1 MTEARSRR
9 LLVTLVLAAVVLP
22 GAAFGYDPQR
32 HQRLT
37 FFAAKALNRCL
48 DGTEIAPLTPLQV
61 RFIANSNMGLADSN
75 PLVRFFRWSYFDPAE
90 RGDRSFL
97 WLINT
102 RFHDHFEEL
111 ARDVWRTA
119 EPAERYAELG
129 RIVSYVQLVSSPPRA
144 LPVYTARFWRWSFKD
159 RFDDY
164 RVDPA
169 VLERAVEAAECDF
182 LSPPPQSF
190 QGILEEVAADT
201 IRAVR
206 SPIGGLPTT
215 WEAFWT
221 PDNDPGDF
229 GEYGPAGNNF
239 GRKVEFPCRAGD
251 AARCVLLKDDPLYE
265 EFALSRQLAAVRG
278 TARAM
283 YLHQLELAP
292 PTAVRAR

>member
-9 LLVTLVLAAVVLP
+9 FLAVLVLAAAVLP
-22 GAAFGYDPQR
+22 GAASGYEPER

-48 DGTEIAPLTPLQV
+48 DGSEVAPLTPLQV

-75 PLVRFFRWSYFDPAE
+75 ALVRFFRWSYFDPAPSD
-90 RGDRSFL
+90 DRRFL

-102 RFHDHFEEL
+102 RFIDHFEEL
-111 ARDVWRTA
+111 ASDVRQA
-119 EPAERYAELG
+119 ADAAARYEELG

-144 LPVYTARFWRWSFKD
+144 LPVYTARFWRWSFRD

-182 LSPPPQSF
+182 LAPRPQSF
-190 QGILEEVAADT
+190 RRILTDVAADT
-201 IRAVR
+201 LRAVR

-215 WEAFWT
+215 WEAFWM
-221 PDNDPGDF
+221 PGEDPGEF

-239 GRKVEFPCRAGD
+239 GRRVEFPCRSGD

-265 EFALSRQLAAVRG
+265 EFALARQLAAVRG

-283 YLHQLELAP
+283 YLHQLELAQP
-292 PTAVRAR
+292 SAATVP

>member
-1 MTEARSRR
+1 MTEVRSRW
-9 LLVTLVLAAVVLP
+9 LLTALVLSVMALP
-22 GAAFGYDPQR
+22 GAALGYEPER

-48 DGTEIAPLTPLQV
+48 DDTGVAHLTPLQV

-75 PLVRFFRWSYFDPAE
+75 ALVRFFRWSYFDPA
-90 RGDRSFL
+90 RDDDRSFL

-102 RFHDHFEEL
+102 RFIDHFEEL
-111 ARDVWRTA
+111 TGNVRQAADA
-119 EPAERYAELG
+119 AERYEELG

-144 LPVYTARFWRWSFKD
+144 LPVYTGRFWRWSFRD

-169 VLERAVEAAECDF
+169 ALERAVEAAACDF
-182 LSPPPQSF
+182 LAPPPESF
-190 QGILEEVAADT
+190 QRILADVAADT
-201 IRAVR
+201 LRAVR

-215 WEAFWT
+215 WEAFWV
-221 PDNDPGDF
+221 PDEDPGEF

-239 GRKVEFPCRAGD
+239 GRRVEFPCRSGD

-265 EFALSRQLAAVRG
+265 EFALARQLAAVRG

-283 YLHQLELAP
+283 YLHQLEFAQAP
-292 PTAVRAR
+292 AASAD